1 MKLGWHVAFV
11 ICLGKSRWWRTVTL
25 EHLIRP
31 ALMENLSAFTWVDT
45 DLESGILLM
54 TTLRP
59 YKNLYEFR
67 HNLKH
72 PFLDD

>member
-45 DLESGILLM
+45 DELNERTPNVSRKWNSFNDHFKTIQ
-54 TTLRP
+54 
-59 YKNLYEFR
+59 EFV
-67 HNLKH
+67 
-72 PFLDD
+72 